1 MPRRIL
7 STLMALLLIAPMA
20 MAQEQKWEEGTH
32 YSRLSSP
39 VETRSGDQYE
49 VAEVF
54 WYGCPSCYRMQ
65 PVIKEWK
72 KDLADDVNLRH
83 VPASMRRD
91 WEPHAQAFYTARE
104 LGVVDEVHD
113 PLFDALAGEQRNLGS
128 RDAIADFFEETG
140 AADAEEVREA
150 WDSFAVDTAM
160 RRGKAFQQGARVT
173 GTPTLVV
180 EGRYVI
186 SVSQAGNYENMLAIA
201 DHLIEKER
209 SGE

>member
-1 MPRRIL
+1 MYRRIL
-7 STLMALLLIAPMA
+7 SALLSLSLVAPLA
-20 MAQEQKWEEGTH
+20 MAQQWKEGTH
-32 YSRLSSP
+32 YRELSTP

-54 WYGCPSCYRMQ
+54 WYGCPACYQMQ
-65 PVIKEWK
+65 PLIEDWK
-72 KDLADDVNLRH
+72 KGVADDVNLRY

-91 WEPHAQAFYTARE
+91 WEPHAQAFYVARE
-104 LGVVDEVHD
+104 LDVLDEVHGK
-113 PLFDALAGEQRNLGS
+113 LYEALAGEK
-128 RDAIADFFEETG
+128 RDIDSKDAMASFFAEVG
-140 AADAEEVREA
+140 AAEPEAVRET

-186 SVSQAGNYENMLAIA
+186 SVRQAGGFETMLSIA
-201 DHLIEKER
+201 DYLVEQER
-209 SGE
+209 AGD